1 MLIYS
6 RYYGIKNSLLRWK
19 GELLILSTKGI
30 RLLSMFQELLNG
42 QPIDKQQWMSKLEMN
57 ERTFERDIETIRKFL
72 DNYLEPY
79 QRKLLEYDYKSKK
92 YKLDRPLE
100 LKFQG
105 KQALSLVKILLES
118 RAFNEKEMNDLIQ
131 VILNQVD
138 EKDQIFIKKLIRNEL
153 YHFVSLNHN
162 KPLFDTLWA
171 FSLAIETS
179 KNVQLVYRKANGERV
194 NRLVNPIGIMF
205 SEFYFYVLC
214 DFPKRPSTKAISYRL
229 DRIESYEV
237 LTEVFNRPYV
247 ERFEEGEFRKRIHA
261 MYQGNLIDFSFEF
274 KGHSIE
280 AVLDRFPLAWI
291 KEKNEDVYVV
301 EATAYEEGL
310 IMWILSQGDWVK
322 VLSPSH
328 LIEKTKS
335 KIEEMKLLYQS

>member
-1 MLIYS
+1 
-6 RYYGIKNSLLRWK
+6 
-19 GELLILSTKGI
+19 
-30 RLLSMFQELLNG
+30 MFHELLNG

-57 ERTFERDIETIRKFL
+57 ERTFERDIETIREFL

-79 QRKLLEYDYKSKK
+79 QRKSLEYDCKSKK

-105 KQALSLVKILLES
+105 KQALSLLKILLES
-118 RAFNEKEMNDLIQ
+118 RAFNGKEMNDLIQ

-138 EKDQIFIKKLIRNEL
+138 EKDQILIKKSIQNEL
-153 YHFVSLNHN
+153 YHFAPLNHN
-162 KPLFDTLWA
+162 KPLFDTLWD

-214 DFPKRPSTKAISYRL
+214 DFPKRPSIKAISYRL

-237 LTEVFNRPYV
+237 LTEVFNRPYA
-247 ERFEEGEFRKRIHA
+247 ERFEEGEFRKRIHS

-280 AVLDRFPLAWI
+280 AVLDRLPLARI
-291 KEKNEDVYVV
+291 KEESEDIYVI
-301 EATAYEEGL
+301 EAMAYEEGL

-322 VLSPSH
+322 VLSPPQ
-328 LIEKTKS
+328 LIEKTKN

>member
-1 MLIYS
+1 M
-6 RYYGIKNSLLRWK
+6 
-19 GELLILSTKGI
+19 STKGI
-30 RLLSMFQELLNG
+30 RLLIMFQTLLEG
-42 QPIDKQQWMSKLEMN
+42 QSIEKQQWISKLDMN

-72 DNYLEPY
+72 DNYLEPH
-79 QRKLLEYDYKSKK
+79 QKRSLEYDYKNKK
-92 YKLDRPLE
+92 YKFDRPLE

-105 KQALSLVKILLES
+105 KQALSVVKILLES
-118 RAFNEKEMNDLIQ
+118 RAFNQKEMQDVIQ

-138 EKDQIFIKKLIRNEL
+138 EKDQSFIKKLIQNEL
-153 YHFVSLNHN
+153 YHFVSLKHN
-162 KPLFDTLWA
+162 KQLFDILWDL
-171 FSLAIETS
+171 SLAIESS
-179 KNVQLVYRKANGERV
+179 KNVQLEYRKANGEIV

-214 DFPKRPSTKAISYRL
+214 DFPKKSSIRGISYRL

-247 ERFEEGEFRKRIHA
+247 ERFQEGEFRNRIYS

-280 AVLDRFPLAWI
+280 SVLDRFPLARI
-291 KEKNEDVYVV
+291 KEENGDVCIV

-322 VLSPSH
+322 VLSPPQ
-328 LIEKTKS
+328 LIEKTKN
-335 KIEEMKLLYQS
+335 KIEEMQRLYQS